1 MNTFSYL
8 YTWFNEGS
16 FRHLAIVH
24 WEATVWQSIK
34 QIVAKQWALYSWVP
48 NANATLIELVCWK
61 LPLIKLPHL
70 WAPPM
75 RYRPIYPQAAQI
87 HYALINWNPDPPP
100 TPGLCGAMWGI
111 FMVFEVM
118 VSPWGWGIS
127 QDLLSVFIWQSGNE
141 VGIWLVPSLLTVIS
155 SRDHRYFDVSGFEF
169 KFPNRWF
176 SRYAIVAML
185 VDGVNK
191 RSLITWLCLS
201 TSIC

>member
-70 WAPPM
+70 WAPPNEV
-75 RYRPIYPQAAQI
+75 QAHLPTGGPNSLCTYQ
-87 HYALINWNPDPPP
+87 LKPRPPP
-100 TPGLCGAMWGI
+100 PPRAYVGLCGGFLWYLKSWLAPGGGGFLRICLAYSYGSRGMRWG
-111 FMVFEVM
+111 FD
-118 VSPWGWGIS
+118 SC
-127 QDLLSVFIWQSGNE
+127 
-141 VGIWLVPSLLTVIS
+141 LVC
-155 SRDHRYFDVSGFEF
+155 SR
-169 KFPNRWF
+169 
-176 SRYAIVAML
+176 
-185 VDGVNK
+185 
-191 RSLITWLCLS
+191 
-201 TSIC
+201 

>member
-87 HYALINWNPDPPP
+87 HYALINLNPDPPP
-100 TPGLCGAMWGI
+100 PPPRAYVGLCGGFLWYLKSWLAPGGGGFLRICLAYSYGTRGTRWG
-111 FMVFEVM
+111 FD
-118 VSPWGWGIS
+118 SC
-127 QDLLSVFIWQSGNE
+127 
-141 VGIWLVPSLLTVIS
+141 LVC
-155 SRDHRYFDVSGFEF
+155 SR
-169 KFPNRWF
+169 
-176 SRYAIVAML
+176 
-185 VDGVNK
+185 
-191 RSLITWLCLS
+191 
-201 TSIC
+201 